1 MIGVDG
7 VSEKNGG
14 ANANQKRNKERH
26 VNVPHSGWGSL
37 GSFPF
42 QNRFVE
48 AAKRFHRSSAGLG
61 LPPKSINP
69 FLTALT
75 ELHQSPI

>member
-1 MIGVDG
+1 MSPIL
-7 VSEKNGG
+7 GG
-14 ANANQKRNKERH
+14 
-26 VNVPHSGWGSL
+26 GSL